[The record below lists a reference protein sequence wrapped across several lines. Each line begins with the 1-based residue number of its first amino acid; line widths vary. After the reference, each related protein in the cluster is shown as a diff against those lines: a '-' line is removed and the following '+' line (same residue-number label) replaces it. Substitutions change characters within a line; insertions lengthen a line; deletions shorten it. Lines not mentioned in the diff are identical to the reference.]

1 MEEINLV
8 TRYKA
13 KSPFAEAYRAVRTN
27 LQFSGAGSAIQCIIF
42 TSAAPREGK
51 STTAANMA
59 IMMAHDGKKVLLIDA
74 DMRKAVQHIIFNLP
88 NKGLSNCISMNT
100 PFEEVVQK
108 GIAAPNLD
116 ILPGGPM
123 PPNPAELLNSANMAA
138 LLRQVRNVYDYI
150 FIDMPP
156 IMVVTDAAVLASKAD
171 RVVLVVRS
179 GVVPPARLQYRQR
192 KDWSRAVPDCWGS
205 SSTVCRSTVV
215 IIMATVL
222 IMMKRLK
229 SSIMRVRR
237 YS

>member
-59 IMMAHDGKKVLLIDA
+59 IMMAQDGKKVLLIDA

-156 IMVVTDAAVLASKAD
+156 IMVVTDAAVSGIES
-171 RVVLVVRS
+171 RS
-179 GVVPPARLQYRQR
+179 GRLGGSLRGGASGEAAIGKGKTGAGRCQTAGGHPQLCA
-192 KDWSRAVPDCWGS
+192 AVP
-205 SSTVCRSTVV
+205 
-215 IIMATVL
+215 L
-222 IMMKRLK
+222 
-229 SSIMRVRR
+229 
-237 YS
+237 

>member
-59 IMMAHDGKKVLLIDA
+59 IMMAQDGKKLLLIDA

-179 GVVPPARLQYRQR
+179 GVVPPARLQSAKERLEQGGARLLGVILNCVPQYRCDNYGYGAYYDEKAEKQHHE
-192 KDWSRAVPDCWGS
+192 SAP
-205 SSTVCRSTVV
+205 
-215 IIMATVL
+215 L
-222 IMMKRLK
+222 
-229 SSIMRVRR
+229 
-237 YS
+237 